1 MNAILRRLKNNCH
14 LIPAALTGYLLL
26 KGWQPQL
33 PGWECPFRALTGI
46 PSPGCFL
53 TRATSAAL
61 TGQLDRSIE
70 LHLFGPIVAA
80 TLVIWSIAS
89 IRTKRL
95 IPKQPSLPAVS
106 IAISAL
112 FSYWLLRMFFSY
124 ILHFDGFPGF
134 PSP

>member
-1 MNAILRRLKNNCH
+1 M
-14 LIPAALTGYLLL
+14 
-26 KGWQPQL
+26 
-33 PGWECPFRALTGI
+33 
-46 PSPGCFL
+46 
-53 TRATSAAL
+53 
-61 TGQLDRSIE
+61 
-70 LHLFGPIVAA
+70 VAA

-112 FSYWLLRMFFSY
+112 FSYWLLRIFFSY